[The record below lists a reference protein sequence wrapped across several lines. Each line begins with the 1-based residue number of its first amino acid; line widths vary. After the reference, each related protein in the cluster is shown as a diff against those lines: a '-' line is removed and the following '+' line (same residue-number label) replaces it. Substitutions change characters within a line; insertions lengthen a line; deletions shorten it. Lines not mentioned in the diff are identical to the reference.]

1 MLETVRK
8 FQACYY
14 VVEPQGDRMDTE
26 TKIFV
31 NNDLDVV
38 MARMQARNIA
48 REMGFSTVD
57 QARISLATSE
67 LARVL
72 SWAAQESS
80 EMIISNVTRNGSLGL
95 QVACLI
101 QQKHISEGDAITQES
116 APQRSFAGACR
127 LADESN
133 IELYDNQHARVTLI
147 KWLK

>member
-1 MLETVRK
+1 
-8 FQACYY
+8 
-14 VVEPQGDRMDTE
+14 MDTE

-48 REMGFSTVD
+48 RDMGFSTVD

-72 SWAAQESS
+72 AWATQESG
-80 EMIISNVTRNGSLGL
+80 EMVISNVTRNGSLGL
-95 QVACLI
+95 QVTCLI
-101 QQKHISEGDAITQES
+101 QQEYISQGDSITQES
-116 APQRSFAGACR
+116 APQRSIAGACR

-133 IELYDNQHARVTLI
+133 IELCGGQRARVTLI